1 MNPLASAGRFI
12 AGMAAKALL
21 EQKRNSVID
30 GLSTGGSRRLMA
42 RAAALV

>member
-12 AGMAAKALL
+12 AGMAVKALL
-21 EQKRNSVID
+21 EQKENSVID
-30 GLSTGGSRRLMA
+30 GLSTGDDRRVMA